1 MQKTAIKYPGG
12 AAYKAKLVNSVLK
25 THQTFV
31 DLCFGGGAL
40 LFAHDPLNCAEV
52 VNDIDG
58 LLMNFWDVLADE
70 KLFQQFKRRAA
81 MTGFD
86 ERKFRQAKALLPTPQ
101 EQQEML
107 DVDWSQLQSAN
118 RIELAWALFVVYRQ
132 SRQAMCKE
140 FADLTTARLRR
151 GMNEQ
156 CSAWLSGV
164 EGLDWFHAR
173 LGRVVTCSRPA
184 VEIVKRYDGKHVLFA
199 VDPPFHP
206 TTRMKNKYRCEM
218 THEQHMDLWDA
229 LGTIAG
235 SCVIMGY
242 NCEAYE
248 QKRRQYGFHRIDY
261 VIDNKADN
269 GKQKRQVTES
279 LWVNFEPSE
288 SALSQHDLSLVE

>member
-25 THQTFV
+25 THQTFI

-52 VNDIDG
+52 ANDVDE
-58 LLMNFWDVLADE
+58 LLMTFWSVLADE
-70 KLFQQFKRRAA
+70 ELFEKFKRKCV
-81 MTGFD
+81 MTNFD
-86 ERKFRQAKALLPTPQ
+86 ERKFREAKQLVDMASQVKLSLLPTS
-101 EQQEML
+101 
-107 DVDWSQLQSAN
+107 D
-118 RIELAWALFVVYRQ
+118 RIEYAWAVFTMYRQ
-132 SRQAMCKE
+132 SRQAMCRD

-173 LGRVVTCSRPA
+173 LSRVVTCARPA
-184 VEIVKRYDGKHVLFA
+184 VEIVKRYDDKHVMFA

-218 THEQHMDLWDA
+218 THEQHMELWDS
-229 LGTIAG
+229 LGTIDG
-235 SCVIMGY
+235 MCVIMGY

-248 QKRRQYGFHRIDY
+248 QKRKQYGFHRLDY
-261 VIDNKADN
+261 LIDNKADN
-269 GKQKRQVTES
+269 GKQKREVTES
-279 LWVNFEPSE
+279 LWLNFSPEE
-288 SALSQHDLSLVE
+288 KAISQYELDFVD